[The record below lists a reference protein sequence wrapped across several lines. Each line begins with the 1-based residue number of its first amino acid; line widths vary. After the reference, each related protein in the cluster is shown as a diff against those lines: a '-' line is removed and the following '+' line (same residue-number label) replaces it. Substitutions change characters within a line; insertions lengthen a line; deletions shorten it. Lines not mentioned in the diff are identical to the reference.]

1 MKNKGFMK
9 RNAVTMVLLVLAACS
24 LVVTACTN
32 AGNEKALKDALA
44 GKFYIGSALSVG
56 QVDGKDS
63 ASMDIVLKHF
73 NTITAENCMKS
84 AQIQPRE
91 GEFSFEN
98 ADKFV
103 EFGEK
108 HGMHIVGHTLVWHSQ
123 APRWFFTDSL
133 GNDVTREVLVERMK
147 THIHTVVGRYKGRVH
162 GWDVVNEAIEND
174 GSWRKTKFYEIIGED
189 YIDLAF
195 QFAHEA
201 DPDAELYYNDYSMAD
216 AGRRDAVVRMVNDL
230 KGRGIK
236 IDGIGLQGHFLM
248 NYPSV
253 EEYDKTLVAFGETGA
268 KLMITELDMTVLQMP
283 GQNRGANV
291 GDQAEYEAAMNPYA
305 AGLPDSVAT
314 VWNDRMEAFFDLFLK
329 HSDKITRV
337 TLWGVTD
344 NHSWKNNWP
353 VRGRTDYPLLFD
365 RNYQPKPVVGAI
377 VEAASKMK

>member
-24 LVVTACTN
+24 LVVTACTG

-108 HGMHIVGHTLVWHSQ
+108 HGMHIVGHTLIWHSQ

-195 QFAHEA
+195 QFANEA

-253 EEYDKTLVAFGETGA
+253 EEYEKTLVAFGETGA

-291 GDQAEYEAAMNPYA
+291 GDQAEYQAAMNPYA

-353 VRGRTDYPLLFD
+353 VRGRTDYPLLWD

>member
-1 MKNKGFMK
+1 MK

-24 LVVTACTN
+24 LVVTACTG

-84 AQIQPRE
+84 ALIQPRE

-108 HGMHIVGHTLVWHSQ
+108 HGMHIVGHTLIWHSQ

-253 EEYDKTLVAFGETGA
+253 EEYEKTLVAFGETGA

-291 GDQAEYEAAMNPYA
+291 GDQAEYQAAMNPYA

-314 VWNDRMEAFFDLFLK
+314 VWNDRMEAFFNLFLK

-353 VRGRTDYPLLFD
+353 VRGRTDYPLLWD

>member
-1 MKNKGFMK
+1 MK

-24 LVVTACTN
+24 LVVTACTG

-84 AQIQPRE
+84 ALIQPRE

-108 HGMHIVGHTLVWHSQ
+108 HGMHIVGHTLIWHSQ

-195 QFAHEA
+195 QFANEA

-253 EEYDKTLVAFGETGA
+253 EEYEKTLVAFGETGA

-291 GDQAEYEAAMNPYA
+291 GDQAEYQAAMNPYA

-353 VRGRTDYPLLFD
+353 VRGRTDYPLLWD

>member
-1 MKNKGFMK
+1 MK

-24 LVVTACTN
+24 LVVTACTG

-44 GKFYIGSALSVG
+44 GKFYIGSALNVG

-63 ASMDIVLKHF
+63 ASLDIVLKHF

-91 GEFSFEN
+91 GEFRFEN

-108 HGMHIVGHTLVWHSQ
+108 HGMHIVGHTLIWHSQ

-195 QFAHEA
+195 QFANEA

-253 EEYDKTLVAFGETGA
+253 EEYEKTLVAFGETGA

-291 GDQAEYEAAMNPYA
+291 GDQAEYQAAMNPYT

-314 VWNDRMEAFFDLFLK
+314 VWNDRMEAFFNLFLK

-353 VRGRTDYPLLFD
+353 VRGRTDYPLLWD
-365 RNYQPKPVVGAI
+365 RNYQSKPVVGAI

>member
-1 MKNKGFMK
+1 MK

-24 LVVTACTN
+24 LVVTACTG

-84 AQIQPRE
+84 ALIQPRE

-108 HGMHIVGHTLVWHSQ
+108 HGMHIVGHTLIWHSQ

-253 EEYDKTLVAFGETGA
+253 EEYEKTLVAFGETGA

-291 GDQAEYEAAMNPYA
+291 GDQAEYQAAMNPYA

-353 VRGRTDYPLLFD
+353 VRGRTDYPLLWD

>member
-1 MKNKGFMK
+1 MIMI
-9 RNAVTMVLLVLAACS
+9 LLVLCCS
-24 LVVTACTN
+24 YLRIDCYTGAVN
-32 AGNEKALKDALA
+32 DKALNDALD
-44 GKFYIGSALSVG
+44 GRFYIGAALNTA
-56 QVDGKDS
+56 QVAGEDS
-63 ASMDIVLKHF
+63 ASMAIVLKHF

-84 AQIQPRE
+84 GMIQPRE
-91 GEFSFEN
+91 GEFRFED
-98 ADKFV
+98 ADRFV
-103 EFGEK
+103 ELGEK
-108 HGMHIVGHTLVWHSQ
+108 LGMHIVGHTLVWHSQ
-123 APRWFFTDSL
+123 APRWFFTDSV

-174 GSWRKTKFYEIIGED
+174 GSRRKTKFYEIIGED

-216 AGRRDAVVRMVNDL
+216 AGRRDAVVRMVNGL
-230 KGRGIK
+230 KSRGVR

-253 EEYDKTLVAFGETGA
+253 EEYEKTLVAFGETGA
-268 KLMITELDMTVLQMP
+268 KLMITELDQTVLPMP

-291 GDQAEYEAAMNPYA
+291 GDQAEYQAAMNPYVA
-305 AGLPDSVAT
+305 VLPDSVAT
-314 VWNDRMEAFFDLFLK
+314 AWNDRMEAFFDLFLK

-377 VEAASKMK
+377 IEAASKMK

>member
-1 MKNKGFMK
+1 MK

-24 LVVTACTN
+24 LVVTACTG

-84 AQIQPRE
+84 ALIQPRE

-195 QFAHEA
+195 QFANEA

-253 EEYDKTLVAFGETGA
+253 EEYEKTLVAFGETGA

-291 GDQAEYEAAMNPYA
+291 GDQAEYQAAMNPYA

-353 VRGRTDYPLLFD
+353 VRGRTDYPLLWD

>member
-1 MKNKGFMK
+1 MK

-24 LVVTACTN
+24 LVVTACTG

-84 AQIQPRE
+84 ALIQPRE

-108 HGMHIVGHTLVWHSQ
+108 HGMHIVGHTLIWHSQ

-253 EEYDKTLVAFGETGA
+253 EEYEKTLVAFGETGA

-291 GDQAEYEAAMNPYA
+291 GDQAEYQAAMNPYA

>member
-1 MKNKGFMK
+1 MK

-24 LVVTACTN
+24 LVVTACTG

-63 ASMDIVLKHF
+63 ASLDIVLKHF

-253 EEYDKTLVAFGETGA
+253 EEYEKTLVAFGETGA

-291 GDQAEYEAAMNPYA
+291 GDQAEYQAAMNPYT

-314 VWNDRMEAFFDLFLK
+314 VWNDRMESFFDLFLK

-353 VRGRTDYPLLFD
+353 VRGRTDYPLLWD

>member
-24 LVVTACTN
+24 LVVTACTG

-189 YIDLAF
+189 YIDLTF

>member
-24 LVVTACTN
+24 LVVTACTG

-84 AQIQPRE
+84 ALIQPRE

-108 HGMHIVGHTLVWHSQ
+108 HGMHIVGHTLIWHSQ

-253 EEYDKTLVAFGETGA
+253 EEYEKTLVAFGETGA

-291 GDQAEYEAAMNPYA
+291 GDQAEYQAAMNPYA

-353 VRGRTDYPLLFD
+353 VRGRTDYPLLWD